1 MGNVDIIINKVYL
14 LIKRMKRNMIQK
26 KTKVWK
32 YFMRVKHDFL
42 NKWVTMQKTVKM
54 KWLIILLYIE
64 ALVSL
69 IIIFMC

>member
-14 LIKRMKRNMIQK
+14 LIKKMKRNMIQK